1 MGNREAL
8 LEGAK
13 RVLIEKGY
21 ARTTA
26 RDIADAAGVS
36 LAAIGYHYGS
46 KESLLE
52 QAFMAAMEEW
62 FDDDEGDRHQESPA
76 GSLERFQA
84 FFGEVIGSF
93 PEQEP
98 LLRLN
103 MEMGLEGM
111 HNPSLSAFMSHA
123 VQEGREGLAE
133 AVAGLDPA
141 RDGELAQQVGS
152 FYSVLMTGL
161 VAQYLMDR
169 ERFPSASDLTE
180 GLRFI
185 AERARKG

>member
-13 RVLIEKGY
+13 RCLIEKGY

-62 FDDDEGDRHQESPA
+62 FEDDEGDRHQESPA

-98 LLRLN
+98 L
-103 MEMGLEGM
+103 
-111 HNPSLSAFMSHA
+111 
-123 VQEGREGLAE
+123 GRPVPAGSGEISERVRFDRGLAVHRGKG
-133 AVAGLDPA
+133 AKGLA
-141 RDGELAQQVGS
+141 RAS
-152 FYSVLMTGL
+152 
-161 VAQYLMDR
+161 R
-169 ERFPSASDLTE
+169 ERANGAPRRRPDPVRR
-180 GLRFI
+180 LR
-185 AERARKG
+185 ATPPRW

>member
-8 LEGAK
+8 LDGAK
-13 RVLIEKGY
+13 RCLLEKGY
-21 ARTTA
+21 AKTTA

-62 FDDDEGDRHQESPA
+62 VEDDDEDAPDQPPT
-76 GSLERFQA
+76 GSLEQFSRFFEEILA
-84 FFGEVIGSF
+84 SF
-93 PEQEP
+93 PDRKP

-103 MEMGLEGM
+103 MEMGIEGM
-111 HNPSLSAFMSHA
+111 NNEALGRFMAGA
-123 VQEGREGLAE
+123 VQYGRMEFARGLQ
-133 AVAGLDPA
+133 GLDPE
-141 RDGELAQQVGS
+141 RDGQLAQSVGS

-169 ERFPSASDLTE
+169 ENFPAAADLTE
-180 GLRFI
+180 GLLYI
-185 AERARKG
+185 AKRLLGA